1 MPYNTGFERDGANNA
16 IHFYYRNDELAAEN
30 NLASFAGKVSIVI
43 NGQNYAM
50 TYDADTDRF
59 VYNLTDVSTGDYYY
73 YYVVNGK
80 EELDAFNKVTEKI
93 TAEKN
98 VMYAIS
104 KKRMWHW
111 RLLYHSLS
119 WITMITMFYL

>member
-1 MPYNTGFERDGANNA
+1 M
-16 IHFYYRNDELAAEN
+16 
-30 NLASFAGKVSIVI
+30 I

-80 EELDAFNKVTEKI
+80 EELDAFNKVTEKDNSGK
-93 TAEKN
+93 ECN
-98 VMYAIS
+98 VCHF
-104 KKRMWHW
+104 KKANVA
-111 RLLYHSLS
+111 LEASL
-119 WITMITMFYL
+119 